1 MVKIKNIV
9 YTLIIILIIV
19 SYCANMIFSKS
30 GFDYHEGRMLTTVIG
45 ITFISI
51 VALGFYIWF
60 KIQEKKYLLNDK
72 TNNKDNDK

>member
-1 MVKIKNIV
+1 
-9 YTLIIILIIV
+9 
-19 SYCANMIFSKS
+19 MIFSKS